1 MQISPT
7 PLWYRAFLLTK
18 ICYSYSMIIIKKDSY
33 SKEEITKLKEM
44 FDVYIKTVFD
54 VKQGICCAGCDRHF
68 ECEQML
74 LKQGSKQDDLWGGGI
89 DLETNVID
97 FNSMINIRPAQ
108 GNRSN
113 EIQDEKIRD
122 EYEKL
127 TKQFF
132 KGVL

>member
-1 MQISPT
+1 
-7 PLWYRAFLLTK
+7 
-18 ICYSYSMIIIKKDSY
+18 MIITQKEPF
-33 SKEEITKLKEM
+33 SKEETNKLKEV
-44 FDVYIKTVFD
+44 FDVYIKTVID
-54 VKQGICCAGCDRHF
+54 IKQKVCCAGCDRHF

-113 EIQDEKIRD
+113 EIQDATSRD
-122 EYEKL
+122 QCEKL

-132 KGVL
+132 KEAL